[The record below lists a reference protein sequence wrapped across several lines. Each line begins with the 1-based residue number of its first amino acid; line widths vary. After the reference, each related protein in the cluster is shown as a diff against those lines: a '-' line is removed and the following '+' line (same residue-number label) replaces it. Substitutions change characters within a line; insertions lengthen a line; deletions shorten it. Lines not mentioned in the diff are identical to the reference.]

1 MGLGGI
7 SIKNSLADT
16 SLETMQDKLLNL
28 KKPFLKSF
36 NPTVESRKDR
46 IRRIIKLIEENS
58 ENIHKAISKDFG
70 SRHEQL
76 SQLTDTLSTVAHG
89 KHVLKKIN

>member
-7 SIKNSLADT
+7 SIKNSLPDT

-46 IRRIIKLIEENS
+46 IRRIVKLIEENS
-58 ENIHKAISKDFG
+58 ENKALFIKYHSDDSDFIVKL
-70 SRHEQL
+70 Q
-76 SQLTDTLSTVAHG
+76 
-89 KHVLKKIN
+89 

>member
-70 SRHEQL
+70 SGM
-76 SQLTDTLSTVAHG
+76 SS
-89 KHVLKKIN
+89 